1 MINVNTQSSIKIDN
15 IYFDPYQIEK
25 ETNDAKIIF
34 ITHPHY
40 DHFDINSIKKIENK
54 DTVFV
59 IPDDENIKENLN
71 NRKIFVINPNKEYK
85 IQNIRFKTVPA
96 YNIDKTFHKK
106 EYNWV
111 GYVVYLDKT
120 YYIMGDTDST
130 KEAEGIK
137 CDHLFIPIGGTYT
150 MNYKEAAQLTNIIK
164 PKIVTPIHYGKV
176 VGKKE
181 YGEKFKKLINED
193 IKVELL
199 IDFKTINE

>member
-1 MINVNTQSSIKIDN
+1 MVNVNTQSSIKIDN

-25 ETNDAKIIF
+25 ESNDAKIIF

-59 IPDDENIKENLN
+59 IPNDENIKTILN
-71 NRKIFVINPNKEYK
+71 NRKTFIINPNKEYK

-96 YNIDKTFHKK
+96 YNINKPFHKK

-111 GYVVYLDKT
+111 GYVVYLDRS

-137 CDHLFIPIGGTYT
+137 CDYLFVPIGGTYT
-150 MNYKEAAQLTNIIK
+150 MNYKEAAQFTNTIK
-164 PKIVTPIHYGKV
+164 PKIVTPIHYGRV

-181 YGEKFKKLINED
+181 DEEKFIKLINKD